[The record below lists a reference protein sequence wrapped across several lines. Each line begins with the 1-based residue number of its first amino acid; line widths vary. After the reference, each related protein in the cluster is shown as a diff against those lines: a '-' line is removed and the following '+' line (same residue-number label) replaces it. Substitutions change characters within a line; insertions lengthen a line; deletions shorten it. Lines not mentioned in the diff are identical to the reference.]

1 MALVVAWAAV
11 LVYLFLE
18 RKKRRKRSAP
28 PPPEP
33 VTVHQEKDQ
42 AGSDPAPEP
51 VTVHQEPV
59 TVHQEKDQAGSDLA
73 PEPVTVHQEPVTVH
87 QEKDQAGSDPAPEPV
102 HSVASSETWFQ
113 LLSDTPSYAV
123 RAARAG
129 LVFLALIVAI
139 GFILILLPQNMMEK
153 MVQTVRATKAADLP
167 SEKIALLYL
176 GDEVKGDEFHIRGV
190 VRNISSEP
198 VEKLDATV
206 RLYSADNT
214 LLETVVVRMHLDVI
228 PPDATSE
235 FHVSYPKFNGQFTS
249 YSVDFKLRQGDHVSY
264 KDRRGVRYLN

>member
-1 MALVVAWAAV
+1 VLSDPGSFRILLLVLVLVVAWAAA
-11 LVYLFLE
+11 LVYFFRE
-18 RKKRRKRSAP
+18 QKKRRESSAAP
-28 PPPEP
+28 PPESVPLHRDEEP
-33 VTVHQEKDQ
+33 
-42 AGSDPAPEP
+42 AGSDR
-51 VTVHQEPV
+51 
-59 TVHQEKDQAGSDLA
+59 DLA
-73 PEPVTVHQEPVTVH
+73 AVPS
-87 QEKDQAGSDPAPEPV
+87 G
-102 HSVASSETWFQ
+102 ASSETWFQ
-113 LLSDTPSYAV
+113 QLSDTPSYAV
-123 RAARAG
+123 RAVRAG

-139 GFILILLPQNMMEK
+139 GFVLILLPQSMMEK

-176 GDEVKGDEFHIRGV
+176 GDELKGDEFHIRGV

-198 VEKLDATV
+198 VQRLDATV

-235 FHVSYPKFNGQFTS
+235 FHLSYPKFNGQFTS

>member
-1 MALVVAWAAV
+1 VLSDPGSFRILLLVLVLVVAWAAA
-11 LVYLFLE
+11 LVYFFRE
-18 RKKRRKRSAP
+18 RKKRRESSAAP
-28 PPPEP
+28 PPESVPLHRDEEP
-33 VTVHQEKDQ
+33 
-42 AGSDPAPEP
+42 AGSDP
-51 VTVHQEPV
+51 
-59 TVHQEKDQAGSDLA
+59 DLA
-73 PEPVTVHQEPVTVH
+73 AVPS
-87 QEKDQAGSDPAPEPV
+87 G
-102 HSVASSETWFQ
+102 ASSETWFQ
-113 LLSDTPSYAV
+113 QLDTPSYAV
-123 RAARAG
+123 RAVRAG

-139 GFILILLPQNMMEK
+139 GFVLILLPQSMMEK

-176 GDEVKGDEFHIRGV
+176 GDELKGDEFHIRGV

-198 VEKLDATV
+198 VQKLDATV

-235 FHVSYPKFNGQFTS
+235 FHLSYPKFNGQFTS

>member
-1 MALVVAWAAV
+1 VSDPASFRIFLLALALVVAWVAA
-11 LVYLFLE
+11 LVYFFRE
-18 RKKRRKRSAP
+18 RRKRRESSAAP
-28 PPPEP
+28 PPPESL
-33 VTVHQEKDQ
+33 TLHREEEQ
-42 AGSDPAPEP
+42 AGSDRDLEPIPSGKPE
-51 VTVHQEPV
+51 
-59 TVHQEKDQAGSDLA
+59 S
-73 PEPVTVHQEPVTVH
+73 
-87 QEKDQAGSDPAPEPV
+87 
-102 HSVASSETWFQ
+102 WFQ

-123 RAARAG
+123 RAVRAV
-129 LVFLALIVAI
+129 LVLLALLVAT
-139 GFILILLPQNMMEK
+139 GFVLILLPKSMMEK

-167 SEKIALLYL
+167 SDKIALLYL
-176 GDEVKGDEFHIRGV
+176 GDELKGDDLHIRGV

-228 PPDATSE
+228 SPDAISE
-235 FHVSYPKFNGQFTS
+235 FHVSYPRFNGQFTS

>member
-1 MALVVAWAAV
+1 VFSDPASFEIFLIVLALVVAWAAA
-11 LVYLFLE
+11 LVYFFRE
-18 RKKRRKRSAP
+18 RKKRKETSATP

-33 VTVHQEKDQ
+33 VTLHREEEQ
-42 AGSDPAPEP
+42 AASGGDLEP
-51 VTVHQEPV
+51 TASGP
-59 TVHQEKDQAGSDLA
+59 
-73 PEPVTVHQEPVTVH
+73 
-87 QEKDQAGSDPAPEPV
+87 
-102 HSVASSETWFQ
+102 SSETWFQ

-123 RAARAG
+123 RAVRAA
-129 LVFLALIVAI
+129 LVLLAILVAS
-139 GFILILLPQNMMEK
+139 GFVLILLPKSMMEK

-167 SEKIALLYL
+167 SDKIALLYL
-176 GDEVKGDEFHIRGV
+176 GDEVKGAEFHIRGV

-206 RLYSADNT
+206 RLYSPDNT

-228 PPDATSE
+228 APDAISE
-235 FHVSYPKFNGQFTS
+235 FHLSYPKFNGQFTS